1 MFAVLGSVRAAS
13 SSVFISRIGV
23 REIILRFPSRC
34 IEEHLGKLVAFEML
48 FCYLGNFFNGIRVV
62 WVICIAG
69 GLKTEFKNVLEV
81 IWYAHP
87 EEGLVMAIT
96 ECLVDNQRFGHCH
109 IISII
114 PEPCSKGFHWLSF
127 VFLDKPNQIKWMVII
142 IFLVCI
148 IIVGEFSLKLFPTW
162 SMERA

>member
-69 GLKTEFKNVLEV
+69 GLKTDQEDNDN
-81 IWYAHP
+81 HP
-87 EEGLVMAIT
+87 FDLV
-96 ECLVDNQRFGHCH
+96 RFVKVQKSDQTG
-109 IISII
+109 
-114 PEPCSKGFHWLSF
+114 
-127 VFLDKPNQIKWMVII
+127 D
-142 IFLVCI
+142 
-148 IIVGEFSLKLFPTW
+148 
-162 SMERA
+162 